1 MGDEFRVESRNGV
14 PQILRDGRS
23 IPPYMIYVNNL
34 SWELTRVTPQWTPF
48 TAEFKANIDNAE
60 TEVLIGLP
68 FPGSHRKFSNRL
80 DLSSLKLEDVT
91 AGKVIFHLNSSERF
105 RQHLL
110 LKNHYAKSNPYHDDS
125 GTVARAFLTEEGRGF
140 LRIEGRNSNAW
151 LSLQSFPAVKGHE
164 YRLSGWIRAREPQ
177 TFDSSLFSLDTN
189 TQIVTPNRIVREQVQ
204 LAAAAGVDLINVR
217 IAPVFVEPG
226 KKPDF
231 SEIDFIFEEM
241 IRANPRAQLLI
252 RLRRTVPAWW
262 FEANPGERIVN
273 VPEGVLPVPSPASEK
288 FRHDLR
294 EAIRRMIRYCE
305 SKYPDNIAGWH
316 PTGCGNDE
324 WFYITGRKN
333 GSFCDYS
340 EPAVKAF
347 RKFLKKKY
355 VTDDALRQGWK
366 RSDVSLETA
375 EIPPA
380 SLRGD
385 QTGSVF
391 FLPQNDQALIDHNLF
406 LQDNMAEIILALC
419 SVVREETGRK
429 RLSSCF
435 YGYTT
440 ECAAFSNGPA
450 TSGHY
455 GLRKVLDSDVVDILI
470 GPYDYNYREFGGICA
485 TMTTAESI
493 MRSGK
498 LWLQEDDT
506 HTCLAHETGHK
517 AAGYEKGVTT
527 FRETQLI
534 LRRNLLANTLRNYAT
549 WFMDIGGTGYY
560 NDVRLWDELRRF
572 APVEKAL
579 REKPRPYAPPVA
591 AIFDEHSMSY
601 LKKSAVYAAARPMI
615 KADRENRGKIGMPLG
630 DYLFDDYLAN
640 PLPSRYDILISAYAM
655 TPAQRQT
662 VRRHSQAKP
671 TIFCWATGSI
681 DCETGTLSLRA
692 VAEATGFKARLHS
705 GGELTH
711 VLTAAGTAAGLEP
724 RRPPVRTTVFS
735 PLFTVELQNGDVVWA
750 TFGNGEPAVV
760 FRPGKVPTLFCGTPN
775 LPQGIYRAFLKM
787 CHAPFP
793 VSDPAFTV
801 ANPPYFMTSILDTGR
816 YLFSPSEEPSRKW
829 SELAPGTVSAQSA
842 PLIRRF
848 RKGEVLLLKEEK

>member
-485 TMTTAESI
+485 TMTTAQ
-493 MRSGK
+493 R
-498 LWLQEDDT
+498 L
-506 HTCLAHETGHK
+506 TG
-517 AAGYEKGVTT
+517 
-527 FRETQLI
+527 
-534 LRRNLLANTLRNYAT
+534 
-549 WFMDIGGTGYY
+549 
-560 NDVRLWDELRRF
+560 
-572 APVEKAL
+572 
-579 REKPRPYAPPVA
+579 
-591 AIFDEHSMSY
+591 
-601 LKKSAVYAAARPMI
+601 
-615 KADRENRGKIGMPLG
+615 
-630 DYLFDDYLAN
+630 
-640 PLPSRYDILISAYAM
+640 
-655 TPAQRQT
+655 
-662 VRRHSQAKP
+662 RRHTKDKP
-671 TIFCWATGSI
+671 T
-681 DCETGTLSLRA
+681 
-692 VAEATGFKARLHS
+692 
-705 GGELTH
+705 
-711 VLTAAGTAAGLEP
+711 
-724 RRPPVRTTVFS
+724 
-735 PLFTVELQNGDVVWA
+735 N
-750 TFGNGEPAVV
+750 
-760 FRPGKVPTLFCGTPN
+760 
-775 LPQGIYRAFLKM
+775 Y
-787 CHAPFP
+787 
-793 VSDPAFTV
+793 
-801 ANPPYFMTSILDTGR
+801 
-816 YLFSPSEEPSRKW
+816 
-829 SELAPGTVSAQSA
+829 
-842 PLIRRF
+842 
-848 RKGEVLLLKEEK
+848 